1 MSRVISSR
9 WMLLE
14 RTLSKR
20 IIITKAPLKEGWGQ
34 KFFLAAAF
42 DEKRMTQ
49 IQVEAVSK
57 SSILGNIYIGRVEN
71 IATNIQAAFVNIAK
85 GVSCFLPL
93 EEAKNA
99 VFTKKNGKKDLCIGD
114 ELLVEVTR
122 EKQKNKPA
130 SVSANLNFSG
140 KYLILTTGNH
150 LLGISKKLHATEREC
165 LQALLKD
172 QITDTF
178 GIVVRTAAKDASDEE
193 ILKELE
199 MLKGYVHSLESFGSV
214 DGPGVRYVIFL
225 SGCAMRCQFCHNP
238 DTWKMGEGQ
247 QYTPSQLLKQA
258 LRYKNYWGNKGGITV
273 SGGEP
278 LLQID
283 FLTELFRQAKAAGV
297 HTTLDTSANPYTEK
311 EPFYSKWLELMK
323 YTDLVLLDI
332 KQIDEEE
339 HIKLT
344 GQSNKNILA
353 MARKLS
359 DMGKPMWIRHVLVPG
374 GSDKDEYLHRLA
386 DFIHTL
392 KTVERVEVLPY
403 HTLGVFKWE
412 QLGIPY
418 PLEGVRPPS
427 EERINNAR
435 EILGAI

>member
-14 RTLSKR
+14 RTLSER

-34 KFFLAAAF
+34 EFFLAAAF

-71 IATNIQAAFVNIAK
+71 IATNIQAAFVDIAK

-140 KYLILTTGNH
+140 TYLILTTGNH
-150 LLGISKKLHATEREC
+150 LLGISKKLHATERER

-199 MLKGYVHSLESFGSV
+199 MLTKQCHACLQGAMHRTAFTRLREAPPFYLQFLKNRNLTEVQKITTDIPSVHEV
-214 DGPGVRYVIFL
+214 
-225 SGCAMRCQFCHNP
+225 
-238 DTWKMGEGQ
+238 
-247 QYTPSQLLKQA
+247 
-258 LRYKNYWGNKGGITV
+258 
-273 SGGEP
+273 
-278 LLQID
+278 LLQHLQDTKEAEKLHLYTDTQVSLFALYSLTHELERALHRQVWLPSGAYLVIDPTEALTVIDVNSGKNIKKKAREELVFSVNVEAAHEIARQLILRNISGICIID
-283 FLTELFRQAKAAGV
+283 FIDMK
-297 HTTLDTSANPYTEK
+297 EK
-311 EPFYSKWLELMK
+311 EHREELMHILRM
-323 YTDLVLLDI
+323 DLKKDKVPATLVDI
-332 KQIDEEE
+332 TRLGLVE
-339 HIKLT
+339 LT
-344 GQSNKNILA
+344 
-353 MARKLS
+353 RKKVQKS
-359 DMGKPMWIRHVLVPG
+359 
-374 GSDKDEYLHRLA
+374 
-386 DFIHTL
+386 L
-392 KTVERVEVLPY
+392 K
-403 HTLGVFKWE
+403 E
-412 QLGIPY
+412 QLQGDVSD
-418 PLEGVRPPS
+418 EK
-427 EERINNAR
+427 
-435 EILGAI
+435 

>member
-1 MSRVISSR
+1 MS
-9 WMLLE
+9 
-14 RTLSKR
+14 
-20 IIITKAPLKEGWGQ
+20 
-34 KFFLAAAF
+34 
-42 DEKRMTQ
+42 
-49 IQVEAVSK
+49 
-57 SSILGNIYIGRVEN
+57 
-71 IATNIQAAFVNIAK
+71 
-85 GVSCFLPL
+85 
-93 EEAKNA
+93 
-99 VFTKKNGKKDLCIGD
+99 
-114 ELLVEVTR
+114 
-122 EKQKNKPA
+122 
-130 SVSANLNFSG
+130 
-140 KYLILTTGNH
+140 
-150 LLGISKKLHATEREC
+150 
-165 LQALLKD
+165 
-172 QITDTF
+172 
-178 GIVVRTAAKDASDEE
+178 EE
-193 ILKELE
+193 I
-199 MLKGYVHSLESFGSV
+199 KGYVHSLESFGSV

-238 DTWKMGEGQ
+238 DTWKM
-247 QYTPSQLLKQA
+247 
-258 LRYKNYWGNKGGITV
+258 
-273 SGGEP
+273 GGEP